1 MTTLAQRQH
10 PSTTQT
16 PARRPTGRAEV
27 GELSFGGVLRGEW
40 VKLLSL
46 RSTWWNLAITVTV
59 MALIALAVA
68 STVDDF
74 VAYAAEAGL
83 EPHGPELL
91 MSGFQFG
98 MVSIAVLGALL
109 ITGEFS
115 TGMARSTFAAV
126 PTRLPVLWAK
136 AVALVVVT
144 AVTSVLS
151 LVVATLVASPWL
163 SEHDLLPQLD
173 QAHTWWAFG
182 GMTYFFVAVALV
194 ALGLGT
200 VVRHTAGSITAV
212 LGLLLLVPGVLQFVT
227 IDWVQDLV
235 SVTPLP
241 AAVAFVG
248 TSGLQ
253 GTNEVLSP
261 WQGVAVVGAYA
272 VVALVAGAMSLRR
285 RDV

>member
-1 MTTLAQRQH
+1 MTTLATEQH
-10 PSTTQT
+10 PTTT
-16 PARRPTGRAEV
+16 APRVDGRPPAREV
-27 GELSFGGVLRGEW
+27 GDLSFGGVLRGEW
-40 VKLLSL
+40 TKLLSL
-46 RSTWWNLAITVTV
+46 RSTWWTLAITIAV
-59 MALIALAVA
+59 MALISLAVA

-74 VAYAAEAGL
+74 VAYAAAAGQEA
-83 EPHGPELL
+83 HGAELII
-91 MSGFQFG
+91 SGFQFG
-98 MVSIAVLGALL
+98 MVTVAVLGALL
-109 ITGEFS
+109 ITGEYS

-136 AVALVVVT
+136 AIALTVVT

-151 LVVATLVASPWL
+151 LVVATLVAAPWL
-163 SEHDLLPQLD
+163 SEHGLVPRLD

-212 LGLLLLVPGVLQFVT
+212 LGVLLLVPGVLQFIS

-235 SVTPLP
+235 AVTPLP

-253 GTNEVLSP
+253 GTNDVLSAG
-261 WQGVAVVGAYA
+261 QGVAVVGAYA
-272 VVALVAGAMSLRR
+272 VVALVAGALSLRR

>member
-1 MTTLAQRQH
+1 RAGRHPRRPARHRPARAAPPARQPRGGLPQPHQLRGRVPHPEGDRSMTTLAQRQH

-16 PARRPTGRAEV
+16 PARRPTRRAEV

-144 AVTSVLS
+144 A
-151 LVVATLVASPWL
+151 PWL

-235 SVTPLP
+235 SVTP
-241 AAVAFVG
+241 
-248 TSGLQ
+248 
-253 GTNEVLSP
+253 
-261 WQGVAVVGAYA
+261 
-272 VVALVAGAMSLRR
+272 
-285 RDV
+285 